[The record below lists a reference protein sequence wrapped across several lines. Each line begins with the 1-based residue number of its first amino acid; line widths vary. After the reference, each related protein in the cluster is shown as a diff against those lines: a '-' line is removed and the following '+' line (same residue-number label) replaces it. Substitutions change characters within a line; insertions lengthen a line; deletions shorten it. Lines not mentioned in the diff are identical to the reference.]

1 MYSPE
6 IHWVSCYQDGR
17 KKYKGFSGQ
26 EEEIANAKHL
36 EHILCK
42 NQME

>member
-6 IHWVSCYQDGR
+6 IHWISCYQDGR

-26 EEEIANAKHL
+26 EEQIANAKHL
-36 EHILCK
+36 EHILGK